1 MCKNSKDDG
10 QRHFAPTPLLP
21 PLRPSILY
29 LAIYLSIIGI
39 HPLPLC
45 CHLLQS
51 PWLSGNDAGT
61 LSAA

>member
-1 MCKNSKDDG
+1 MCKNSKEDDD
-10 QRHFAPTPLLP
+10 QRDFAPTPL

-29 LAIYLSIIGI
+29 LAIYLSTNGI